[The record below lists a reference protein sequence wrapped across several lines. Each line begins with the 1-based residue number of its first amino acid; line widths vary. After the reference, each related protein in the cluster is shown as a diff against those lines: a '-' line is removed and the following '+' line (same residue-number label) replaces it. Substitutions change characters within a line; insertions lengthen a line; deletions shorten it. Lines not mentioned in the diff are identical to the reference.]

1 MLIIE
6 GIPILH
12 TLTKPGERM
21 TTLYFEKYEF
31 QQQQYFLAGTTKGL
45 SFVGSPNG
53 DIDEIHDFIPNVTL
67 VPSQYRFA
75 AAADYLTAYL
85 SGQRPTK
92 LPAFDWQSGTALQ
105 QKVWQTLLTIPYGET
120 RTYQELALLVGHPD
134 AVRAVA
140 TAVAKNPLLL
150 VVPCHRIIRSDHTIG
165 EYRAGT
171 SFKHELLAMEARQN
185 A

>member
-1 MLIIE
+1 
-6 GIPILH
+6 
-12 TLTKPGERM
+12 M

-31 QQQQYFLAGTTKGL
+31 NQQQYFLAGTAKGL

-53 DIDEIHDFIPNVTL
+53 DIDEIHDFITDATL

-85 SGQRPTK
+85 SGQRPAQ

-105 QKVWQTLLTIPYGET
+105 QQVWQALLTIPYGET
-120 RTYQELALLVGHPD
+120 RTYQELAVLVGHPT

-140 TAVAKNPLLL
+140 TAVAKNPLLI
-150 VVPCHRIIRSDHTIG
+150 VIPCHRIVRSDHTTG
-165 EYRAGT
+165 QYRAGAA
-171 SFKHELLAMEARQN
+171 FKQDLLDMEARQH

>member
-1 MLIIE
+1 
-6 GIPILH
+6 
-12 TLTKPGERM
+12 M

-31 QQQQYFLAGTTKGL
+31 NQQQYFLAGTAKGL

-53 DIDEIHDFIPNVTL
+53 DIDEIHTFIANVEL

-85 SGQRPTK
+85 SGKRPTQ
-92 LPAFDWQSGTALQ
+92 LPTFDWQSGTELQ

-120 RTYQELALLVGHPD
+120 RTYQELALAVGHPD

-150 VVPCHRIIRSDHTIG
+150 VVPCHRIVRSDHTTG
-165 EYRAGT
+165 QYRAGAA
-171 SFKHELLAMEARQN
+171 FKQELLAMEAQQH